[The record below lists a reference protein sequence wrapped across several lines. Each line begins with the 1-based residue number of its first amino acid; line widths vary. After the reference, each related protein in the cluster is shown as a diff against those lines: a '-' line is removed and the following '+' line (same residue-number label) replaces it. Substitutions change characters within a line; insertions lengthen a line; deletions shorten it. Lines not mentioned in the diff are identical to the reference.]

1 MNFPVSP
8 AYTHAYAQ
16 NLHRVT
22 DVMST
27 DPMLKADADM
37 RYVLGVLG
45 KLEGRPIERC
55 TPAAARRQPT
65 LTDAASRILAEIG
78 REPVP
83 TEGVTAEE
91 LSFEGPEMPVGGQL
105 YRPAGLA
112 EDGAAPMI
120 LYLHA
125 GGWVL
130 DDRTRTEIT
139 ARTLAQRTGAIVL
152 AADYR
157 LAPEHRFPAAHDDS
171 YAAWLWLTENARALG
186 GDPRRI
192 AIVGE
197 GVGGTMAVYVALQAR
212 AERQARPVHL
222 ALVSPLASNDFTR
235 LSCIEAIRARP
246 LNTQMLRW
254 SFRHAFA
261 TKADGA
267 DPRVNLVARDDL
279 GGLPPTTLILA
290 EIDPLLSDG
299 ETLGA
304 GLEEAGVPLDMTVYQ
319 GVSHDFLALGRI
331 VNKAMFA
338 FSQITSN
345 LAAAFD

>member
-1 MNFPVSP
+1 
-8 AYTHAYAQ
+8 
-16 NLHRVT
+16 
-22 DVMST
+22 
-27 DPMLKADADM
+27 M
-37 RYVLGVLG
+37 RYVLEVLG
-45 KLEGRPIERC
+45 GLEGKPIERC
-55 TPAAARRQPT
+55 TPSAARQQPT

-83 TEGVTAEE
+83 ADGILAEE
-91 LSFEGPEMPVGGQL
+91 LTFEGPDMPVGGQL
-105 YRPAGLA
+105 YRPADLP
-112 EDGAAPMI
+112 EDGSAPMI
-120 LYLHA
+120 LYLHG

-139 ARTLAQRTGAIVL
+139 ARALVRRTGAIVL
-152 AADYR
+152 AANYR
-157 LAPEHRFPAAHDDS
+157 LAPEHKFPAAHDDC
-171 YAAWLWLTENARALG
+171 YAAWLWLTENARAFG

-212 AERQARPVHL
+212 AERQPRPVHL

-235 LSCIEAIRARP
+235 QSCIEGIRARP

-279 GGLPPTTLILA
+279 GRLPPTTLILA

-299 ETLGA
+299 EALGLA
-304 GLEEAGVPLDMTVYQ
+304 LHDAGVPLDATVYE

-338 FSQITSN
+338 LSQITSN
-345 LAAAFD
+345 LVAAFG